1 MTVGIWVVRSE
12 GLYAARITVKRSACI
27 EICSDVCF
35 VSLLLWH
42 VGCRSCGESDL
53 SIDCLERSVEN
64 ILIGWGLGVGP
75 GGTSVG
81 VWTVET
87 PTTCLEVI

>member
-1 MTVGIWVVRSE
+1 MRQESQSGNLPVLR
-12 GLYAARITVKRSACI
+12 
-27 EICSDVCF
+27 F
-35 VSLLLWH
+35 VAMCVLSQSFLWH

-53 SIDCLERSVEN
+53 SNDCLERNVEN
-64 ILIGWGLGVGP
+64 FFDRLRLGVGP